1 MLRFVKNQSGLD
13 KVAIMLET
21 ANGGTTK
28 DKLLTATNLARG
40 KLNGYLNALLEKKLI
55 SELADED
62 KRHVA
67 YITTE
72 RGFKYLA
79 VYISLKNIA
88 VTPES

>member
-1 MLRFVKNQSGLD
+1 MPRSVKNQSGLD

-28 DKLLTATNLARG
+28 DKLLAATNLARG
-40 KLNGYLNALLEKKLI
+40 RLNNYLKELLERKLI
-55 SELADED
+55 TELADED

-67 YITTE
+67 YATTE

-79 VYISLKNIA
+79 VYISLKNII
-88 VTPES
+88 VSPES

>member
-1 MLRFVKNQSGLD
+1 MPRSVKNQSGLD

-28 DKLLTATNLARG
+28 EKLLAATNLARG
-40 KLNGYLNALLEKKLI
+40 RLNNYLKELLERKLI

-79 VYISLKNIA
+79 VYISLKNII